1 MNERHYLPA
10 SSAKLR
16 PIFPT
21 TPPKQP
27 FDASSET
34 SNQHQHIKMAP
45 QKSRKEFSITM
56 ITRSPARRLFSDRWN
71 HNQKL
76 RPFIP
81 SSLNKKQTQLRLT
94 ARKRTEFGETKI
106 NNNCTVES
114 AIDARGTIYH
124 HHHNNCKKT
133 TNARPAD

>member
-1 MNERHYLPA
+1 
-10 SSAKLR
+10 
-16 PIFPT
+16 
-21 TPPKQP
+21 
-27 FDASSET
+27 
-34 SNQHQHIKMAP
+34 
-45 QKSRKEFSITM
+45 M
-56 ITRSPARRLFSDRWN
+56 ITRLPACQLFSDRWN

-124 HHHNNCKKT
+124 HHHNNCKKQQPMLVLRT
-133 TNARPAD
+133 SEVQQVYWDGVQSS